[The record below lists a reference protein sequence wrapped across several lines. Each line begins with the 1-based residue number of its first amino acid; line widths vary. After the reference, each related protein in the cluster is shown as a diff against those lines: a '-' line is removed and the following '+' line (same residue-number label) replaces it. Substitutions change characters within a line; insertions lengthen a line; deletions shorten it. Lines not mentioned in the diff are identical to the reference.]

1 MMAIPRTKELALNV
15 YLAARFS
22 RRDEMQAYADEL
34 AALGHGVTARWVV
47 GPPQSSHHPDQVAGH
62 SLAYEERVSVEDLK
76 DVSEADCIICF
87 SEQPRET
94 NTRGGRHVE
103 FGLAVAAD
111 KRIILVGPRENV
123 FHFLPVVE
131 NFPDWAALREALESE
146 LAAAR

>member
-1 MMAIPRTKELALNV
+1 MKV

-22 RRDEMQAYADEL
+22 RRKEMQGYADEL
-34 AALGHGVTARWVV
+34 IALGHRVTARWVV
-47 GPPQSSHHPDQVAGH
+47 GPPQSSHHPDEVTGH

-76 DVSEADCIICF
+76 DVADADCIICF

-103 FGLAVAAD
+103 FGLAVAAH

-123 FHFLPVVE
+123 FYFLPVVE
-131 NFPDWAALREALESE
+131 NFPDWAALRAPLASE
-146 LAAAR
+146 RAAAR

>member
-1 MMAIPRTKELALNV
+1 MKV

-22 RRDEMQAYADEL
+22 RRKEMQGYADEL
-34 AALGHGVTARWVV
+34 IALGHQVTARWVV
-47 GPPQSSHHPDQVAGH
+47 GPPQSSHHPDEVTGH

-76 DVSEADCIICF
+76 DVADADCIICF

-103 FGLAVAAD
+103 FGLAVAAH

-131 NFPDWAALREALESE
+131 NFPDWAALREPLKSE
-146 LAAAR
+146 RAAAR

>member
-1 MMAIPRTKELALNV
+1 MNV

-22 RRDEMQAYADEL
+22 RRKEMQAYADDL
-34 AALGHGVTARWVV
+34 IALGHRVSARWVV
-47 GPPQSSHHPDQVAGH
+47 GPPQSSHHPDQVSGH
-62 SLAYEERVSVEDLK
+62 SKAYEERVSVEDLK
-76 DVSEADCIICF
+76 DVAEADCIICF

-131 NFPDWAALREALESE
+131 NFPDWAAVRVLLESE
-146 LAAAR
+146 RAAVS